1 MRTHRF
7 GFIGSVPALLLG
19 ATLVVG
25 CGDDSSDSETPV
37 DGGDLSAD
45 AGETDEGEADEPSS
59 DEGETD
65 ETVTDEGESDA
76 GTSDET
82 TTDEPDA
89 GTSDETT
96 DEDTTADSGVEVPD
110 AGSPQVD
117 SGAPVVD
124 SGSEEPVDSGSEPT
138 NTVDADVVVA
148 DSGTEPSTDET
159 QTTDEADAAVEG
171 DAGADADVDSGEPT
185 EPEVFDVINEVNH
198 VLVPGVNELRGL
210 IYSEDGQYIYGSGF
224 VAPTAESDREL
235 ALVRFL
241 PDGSPDEDFGIGGV
255 VKHNLVT
262 RVVNGDTVTNDGSEE
277 SFAVVQLASGEFVL
291 SANIRDAAGLGTDL
305 VLVRLDAEGELVS
318 DFGTGGVLRVD
329 LGWTPADDV
338 TFPTAG
344 AKPQDVAW
352 DLRLDNSSGTEKLVI
367 FAYGPAKVGQM
378 TGPADNQTQRVD
390 NDRYILRVLAS
401 DGSLDPDFNDG
412 APYIMNSGGT
422 FSDGGRRGQVFAD
435 GSILSA
441 GYTNFGDGLGNH
453 VMAIRLLPNGTPDP
467 AFGFGIA
474 LPGVART
481 NPFIDDGGIAECY
494 SIGVQ
499 STGRYVTTGYG
510 RATAAGLSSSLG
522 WVTTDAQDLVS
533 VGFTADG
540 LDTTY
545 GHSGTLAIQSEEY
558 ALGGTEDRGR
568 DLVVLP
574 DDRVVHVG
582 RFGIKPAIFVTLPN
596 GEPDLDSGIDGRFE
610 FDALT
615 DPTSHFY
622 KAAFSPDQ
630 KRIAT
635 TTNNHVDGVLI
646 AVIRVGEN

>member
-1 MRTHRF
+1 MLMRTHRF

-25 CGDDSSDSETPV
+25 CGDDSSDSEAPV
-37 DGGDLSAD
+37 DGGELSAD

-76 GTSDET
+76 GASDET
-82 TTDEPDA
+82 VTDETDA

-96 DEDTTADSGVEVPD
+96 DEDTTTDSGVAPVADSG
-110 AGSPQVD
+110 SQ
-117 SGAPVVD
+117 
-124 SGSEEPVDSGSEPT
+124 EPVDASDEPT
-138 NTVDADVVVA
+138 DAVDADVVVP

-159 QTTDEADAAVEG
+159 QATDEVDAAVPN
-171 DAGADADVDSGEPT
+171 DAGADAGADAAEPS
-185 EPEVFDVINEVNH
+185 EPEVLDVINEVNH
-198 VLVPGVNELRGL
+198 VLVPGVNDLRGL
-210 IYSEDGQYIYGSGF
+210 IYSADGQYIYGSGF
-224 VAPTAESDREL
+224 VAPTADSDREL

-241 PDGSPDEDFGIGGV
+241 SDGTLDEDFGTAGV

-262 RVVNGDTVTNDGSEE
+262 RVVNGDTVTNDGSED
-277 SFAVVQLASGEFVL
+277 SLGVVQLASGEFVL
-291 SANIRDAAGLGTDL
+291 SAGLRDAAGLGTDL
-305 VLVRLDAEGELVS
+305 VLVKLDAEGELVS

-338 TFPTAG
+338 NFPTAG

-352 DLRLDNSSGTEKLVI
+352 DLRVDNSSGTEKLVI
-367 FAYGPAKVGQM
+367 FAFGPAKVGQM
-378 TGPADNQTQRVD
+378 TGPVDNQTQRVD

-401 DGSLDPDFNDG
+401 DGSLDPEFNAG

-533 VGFTADG
+533 VGFTAEG

-568 DLVVLP
+568 DLLVLP

-646 AVIRVGEN
+646 AVIQVGED